1 MEKVRIGIVGVGWVA
16 QVIHLPILMKLPE
29 AEVVAICDKDKARV
43 RLVGEK
49 FGIKNQYTD
58 LDQMLALEGLEAV
71 IVCTSTNA
79 HQEVAVPALKAGK
92 DVLVEKPIARTYP
105 EAEAIAAAARESKRK
120 LMVGMNHRF
129 RPDTMILKSF
139 IEGKELGKIHYAR
152 VGWLRKY
159 DLDRSWLTQK
169 EKSGG
174 GVFIDQGIV
183 MLDMALWMLGYPQV
197 VRLNA
202 ANYKQRTKQVEDTSL
217 VNLVLNTGATVN
229 IEVSWSMCLDE
240 DVYYCYLHGAGG
252 SASLS
257 PLKINKEL
265 HGNLV
270 NLAPARIDSGHQLF
284 KRSYENELKH
294 FLGAVRDLHPVIS
307 TGEEAVQRM
316 RVVDAVYRSAKK
328 GKEVTIAP

>member
-1 MEKVRIGIVGVGWVA
+1 MDKVRIGIVGVGWVA
-16 QVIHLPILMKLPE
+16 QVVHLPILMKLPE
-29 AEVVAICDKDKARV
+29 AQIVAICDKDKARV

-49 FGIKNQYTD
+49 FGIARQYTD
-58 LDQMLALEGLEAV
+58 LGQMLQQDDLDAV
-71 IVCTSTNA
+71 IVATSTNA
-79 HQEVAVPALKAGK
+79 HRDIAVAALRAGK
-92 DVLVEKPIARTYP
+92 DVLVEKPIARTY
-105 EAEAIAAAARESKRK
+105 AEAAEITAVARETKRK

-129 RPDTMILKSF
+129 RPDTMLLKSF
-139 IEGKELGKIHYAR
+139 IEGKELGKIYYAR

-159 DLDRSWLTQK
+159 NLDRAWLTQK

-174 GVFIDQGIV
+174 GAFIDLGIV
-183 MLDMALWMLGYPQV
+183 MLDMALWMLGYPEV
-197 VRLNA
+197 VRLSASNFS
-202 ANYKQRTKQVEDTSL
+202 QRTKQVEDTS
-217 VNLVLNTGATVN
+217 VVSLVLNTGATVN

-240 DVYYCYLHGAGG
+240 DVYYCYLHGADG

-270 NLAPARIDSGHQLF
+270 NLAPAKTETPHALF

-294 FLGAVRDLHPVIS
+294 FIGAVKELHPVIS

-316 RVVDAVYRSAKK
+316 RVVEAVYRSAKK
-328 GKEVTIAP
+328 GKEVTLGA

>member
-1 MEKVRIGIVGVGWVA
+1 MSKVRIGIVGVGWVA
-16 QVIHLPILMKLPE
+16 QVVHLPTLLKMPE
-29 AEVVAICDKDKARV
+29 AEVVAVCDRDKARV

-49 FGIKNQYTD
+49 FGLTRQYTD
-58 LDQMLALEGLEAV
+58 LAQMLEHEQLDAV
-71 IVCTSTNA
+71 VVCTSTDA
-79 HQEVAVPALKAGK
+79 HKDVTIAALKAGK

-105 EAEAIAAAARESKRK
+105 EALAMADAARETRRK

-139 IEGKELGKIHYAR
+139 IQGKELGKIYYTR
-152 VGWLRKY
+152 VGWLRQRAF
-159 DLDRSWLTQK
+159 DQGWITQK

-183 MLDMALWMLGYPQV
+183 MLDMALWMMGYPQV

-202 ANYKQRTKQVEDTSL
+202 AHYHNKTRKVEDTSVVTL
-217 VNLVLNTGATVN
+217 MLNTGATVN
-229 IEVSWSMCLDE
+229 IEVSWSMCLDQ
-240 DVYYCYLHGAGG
+240 DIYYCYLHGGDG

-257 PLKINKEL
+257 PMKIYKEL
-265 HGNLV
+265 HGSLV
-270 NLAPARIDSGHQLF
+270 NLAPSRIESPQHIF

-307 TGEEAVQRM
+307 TADEAVQRM
-316 RVVDAVYRSAKK
+316 KIVDAVYRSAKR
-328 GKEVTIAP
+328 GKEVTVS